1 MINYTIYV
9 IDDISTVRKGITL
22 ALKHDY
28 RVKDFETAEEAIEA
42 IKVESPDLVLLDI
55 GLPGMTGIEAL
66 QEIKTIDSDIVVI
79 MITASEDI
87 NSVISAMKLGAHDY
101 LLKPLHTDALLVSL
115 RNALETI
122 RMRKEIQLLQEKL
135 IEDNLP
141 CLICESNAIHDV
153 MELVSKVARSR
164 NTSVL
169 ITGETGTGKELLAS
183 AIHYKSPNFRGGF
196 VTFNCASLPKVL
208 VESELFG
215 YEKGAFSGAHPS
227 GKKGLVGEAAN
238 GTLFLDEVCELS
250 PDAQSKLLRF
260 LEDGEYYKVGS
271 VAKRK
276 VQTRIVTAT
285 NREIDELL
293 EQGLFRRDLY
303 YRIAVVRIDLPSL
316 KERREDII
324 PMARYFLSDF
334 ARKLGKSFIGISS
347 EAEKVLEAYNW
358 RGNVRELKNLIER
371 SVLIS
376 DGPELTLDDLGLQK
390 QTEQKQVP
398 GSPDFPLS
406 PIPPAGIDLMAKLRA
421 IEKGFISAALKM
433 SQGNDTYAAQLLNI
447 NYHTFR
453 HRRKKFFR

>member
-9 IDDISTVRKGITL
+9 IDDISTVRKGIAL
-22 ALKHDY
+22 ALKHEY
-28 RVKDFETAEEAIEA
+28 LVKDFETAEEAIEA
-42 IKVESPDLVLLDI
+42 IKVEPPDLVLLDI

-66 QEIKTIDSDIVVI
+66 QAIKTIDSDIVVI

-141 CLICESNAIHDV
+141 CLICESNAIHNV
-153 MELVSKVARSR
+153 MELVSKVARSL

-183 AIHYKSPNFRGGF
+183 AIHYKSPNFRGAF
-196 VTFNCASLPKVL
+196 VTFNCASLPKDL

-227 GKKGLVGEAAN
+227 GKKGLVEEAAN
-238 GTLFLDEVCELS
+238 GTLFLDEVCELT
-250 PDAQSKLLRF
+250 PDAQAKLLRF

-271 VAKRK
+271 VTRRK

-285 NREIDELL
+285 NRNIDELL
-293 EQGLFRRDLY
+293 EQSLFRRDLY
-303 YRIAVVRIDLPSL
+303 YRIAVVRIDVPSL

-324 PMARYFLSDF
+324 PMARYFLSEF
-334 ARKLGKSFIGISS
+334 GRKLGKSFIGISP
-347 EAEKVLEAYNW
+347 EAEKALEAYNW
-358 RGNVRELKNLIER
+358 RGNVRELRNFIER

-376 DGPELTLDDLGLQK
+376 DGPELRLDDLGLQR
-390 QTEQKQVP
+390 QTEQKPAP
-398 GSPDFPLS
+398 GSPAVPLP
-406 PIPPAGIDLMAKLRA
+406 PIPPTGIDLMAKLRA
-421 IEKGFISAALKM
+421 IEKGFITVALKM
-433 SQGNDTYAAQLLNI
+433 SQGNETSAAQLLNI

-453 HRRKKFFR
+453 HRRRKFFH

>member
-42 IKVESPDLVLLDI
+42 IRVEPPDLVLLDI

-66 QEIKTIDSDIVVI
+66 QQIKTIDSDVVVI

-87 NSVISAMKLGAHDY
+87 NTVISAMKLGAHDY
-101 LLKPLHTDALLVSL
+101 LVKPLYTDALLVSL

-141 CLICESNAIHDV
+141 CLICESKAIHNV
-153 MELVSKVARSR
+153 MELVSKVAGSP

-183 AIHYKSPNFRGGF
+183 AIHYKSPNFRGPF
-196 VTFNCASLPKVL
+196 VTFNCASLPKDL

-215 YEKGAFSGAHPS
+215 YEKGAFTGAHPS
-227 GKKGLVGEAAN
+227 GKKGLVEQAAN
-238 GTLFLDEVCELS
+238 GTLFLDEVCELT
-250 PDAQSKLLRF
+250 PDAQAKLLRF
-260 LEDGEYYKVGS
+260 LEDGEYYKVGGIT
-271 VAKRK
+271 RRN

-285 NREIDELL
+285 NRDINELL

-324 PMARYFLSDF
+324 PMARYFLGEF
-334 ARKLGKSFIGISS
+334 GRKLGKPFAGISL
-347 EAEKVLEAYNW
+347 EAEKALEAYNW

-376 DGPELTLDDLGLQK
+376 DGPELSLDDLGLQK
-390 QTEQKQVP
+390 QTEQKQIP
-398 GSPDFPLS
+398 GSPSVPLP
-406 PIPPAGIDLMAKLRA
+406 PIPPTGIDLMDKLRA
-421 IEKGFISAALKM
+421 IEKGFIAVALKM
-433 SQGNDTYAAQLLNI
+433 SHGNETSAAQLLNM

-453 HRRKKFFR
+453 HRRRKFFR